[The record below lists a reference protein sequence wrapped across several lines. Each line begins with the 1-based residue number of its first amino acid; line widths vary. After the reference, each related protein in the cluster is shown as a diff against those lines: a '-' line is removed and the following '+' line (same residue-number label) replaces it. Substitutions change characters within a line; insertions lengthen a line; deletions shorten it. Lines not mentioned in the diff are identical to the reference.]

1 MFLIDRN
8 IIKNWGTI
16 LIDCYIMNSSS
27 SSLLF
32 LLFQILPKARII
44 RKNVTSGIFSLIF
57 FTIRKIT
64 SKIANKTYTFTTTK
78 DDCRIRRG
86 RVSLCKGLMVGG
98 VSKAMGNGSRIEE
111 WYPLSFPL
119 LLILVLY
126 SSYIILSGLIDKTE
140 NHIEKHVDT

>member
-1 MFLIDRN
+1 
-8 IIKNWGTI
+8 
-16 LIDCYIMNSSS
+16 MNSSS

-32 LLFQILPKARII
+32 LSFQILPKAKTICRNAASRIYFH
-44 RKNVTSGIFSLIF
+44 VF
-57 FTIRKIT
+57 FTIRKIIL
-64 SKIANKTYTFTTTK
+64 KITNKTYIFTMTR
-78 DDCRIRRG
+78 DDCRTRRG

-98 VSKAMGNGSRIEE
+98 VSKAVGNGSRIEE
-111 WYPLSFPL
+111 RYPLSFPL

>member
-16 LIDCYIMNSSS
+16 LTDCYIMNSSS

-44 RKNVTSGIFSLIF
+44 CKNVTSGIFSLIF

-64 SKIANKTYTFTTTK
+64 SKIANKTYTFTTRNE
-78 DDCRIRRG
+78 DCRIRRG

-98 VSKAMGNGSRIEE
+98 VSKAVGNGSRIEE
-111 WYPLSFPL
+111 WYPPSFPL
-119 LLILVLY
+119 LLIVVLY
-126 SSYIILSGLIDKTE
+126 SSYIILSGLIDEPE